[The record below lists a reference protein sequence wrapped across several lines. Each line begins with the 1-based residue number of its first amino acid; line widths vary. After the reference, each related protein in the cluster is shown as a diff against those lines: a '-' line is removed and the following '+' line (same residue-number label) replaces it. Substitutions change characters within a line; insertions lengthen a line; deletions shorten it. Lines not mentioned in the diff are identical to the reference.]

1 MNCSLILLF
10 PSSALKQTEWSGHI
24 FYPFQG
30 NTIMVDWR
38 LNVAS
43 SYWSRHSSTLIFGR
57 EMFAKQGIEH
67 WVEERGKVAAG
78 RSYDSIYLQH
88 RPARV
93 EWSSSRRPLEVG
105 LVGPPPPPPAIIQ
118 CKPILLLLLYDEM
131 LLVETQHEVENKSVE
146 NLPLVGHELKHNTN
160 NWHQRCMK
168 HCNHIQPLVV
178 WHLYEFRHK
187 GISKYRVLF
196 LTGTPLK
203 SSKGQNLG

>member
-67 WVEERGKVAAG
+67 WVELERKSGSRQKLRLYLPTAPSSQIGVELQQAAT
-78 RSYDSIYLQH
+78 RSRIS
-88 RPARV
+88 RT
-93 EWSSSRRPLEVG
+93 SSSSSSNNSMQTHSSAAAVWWNAFGWNAAWSWKQVSWESPSCW
-105 LVGPPPPPPAIIQ
+105 PWI
-118 CKPILLLLLYDEM
+118 K
-131 LLVETQHEVENKSVE
+131 TQF
-146 NLPLVGHELKHNTN
+146 
-160 NWHQRCMK
+160 
-168 HCNHIQPLVV
+168 I
-178 WHLYEFRHK
+178 
-187 GISKYRVLF
+187 
-196 LTGTPLK
+196 
-203 SSKGQNLG
+203 